1 MEQRRVVV
9 VRQLVRGIFVRS
21 WGTRNG
27 STLVGRRDLPR
38 VRIEGKEAG
47 QVRRWG
53 GGRDG
58 GSIYDSGGSSGPWTM
73 VNAYR
78 AAASPSAS
86 VLGGAPPAA
95 SSERGSDITADS

>member
-9 VRQLVRGIFVRS
+9 VRQLVWGIFVRS

-27 STLVGRRDLPR
+27 STLVGRRDLHR

-47 QVRRWG
+47 QVLRW

-58 GSIYDSGGSSGPWTM
+58 GSIYDSSGSSGPWTM

-78 AAASPSAS
+78 AAAASPSAS